1 MAVHTPMSPPPTTTT
16 SLTVLVEEVV
26 AAVEEVVRPRCAAAP
41 PLTWVLVV
49 AVALAEV
56 RATPRSAQART

>member
-16 SLTVLVEEVV
+16 SFTVLVEAVV
-26 AAVEEVVRPRCAAAP
+26 AAVEEVARPRAAP
-41 PLTWVLVV
+41 PLTWVL
-49 AVALAEV
+49 AVTLAAV